1 MAGFLPEGGVFS
13 RFLDR
18 AEQRDYIFYKNLYE
32 LLGGPAMTNILIVE
46 DNAGLRR
53 LMGIHLSRA
62 GYTVLEAEDGV
73 AALEMLD
80 HNHIH
85 LIVADVMM
93 PRLDG
98 YALTKELREAGVH
111 IPILLVTMRDA
122 LEDKRTGFH
131 AGADDYL
138 TKPVD
143 FEELI
148 LRVEALLRRCDM
160 QQKKAMQIGGSTLDA
175 DTLTVSFGDFVQEL
189 RPREFQLLEKLLSA
203 PSRIFTRQ
211 ALMDELWG
219 YDSESD
225 PRTVDTH
232 IKRLR
237 EKLSAVPDFEIQTVR
252 GLGYRAVLR

>member
-1 MAGFLPEGGVFS
+1 
-13 RFLDR
+13 
-18 AEQRDYIFYKNLYE
+18 
-32 LLGGPAMTNILIVE
+32 MTNILVVE

-53 LMGIHLSRA
+53 LMSIHLSRA
-62 GYTVLEAEDGV
+62 GYTVLEAEDGL
-73 AALEMLD
+73 AALEILD
-80 HNHIH
+80 HNHVH
-85 LIVADVMM
+85 LIIADVMM
-93 PRLDG
+93 PRMDG
-98 YALTKELREAGVH
+98 YTLTKELRDAGVRT
-111 IPILLVTMRDA
+111 PILLVTMRDA

-148 LRVEALLRRCDM
+148 LRVEALLRRCNI
-160 QQKKAMQIGGSTLDA
+160 QQKSAMQIGSCTLDA
-175 DTLTVSFGDFVQEL
+175 DTLMVTGPDFALEL
-189 RPREFQLLEKLLSA
+189 RPREFMLLQKLLST
-203 PSRIFTRQ
+203 PSKIFTRQ
-211 ALMDELWG
+211 MLMDELWG

-237 EKLSAVPDFEIQTVR
+237 EKLAMVPDFEIQTVR

>member
-1 MAGFLPEGGVFS
+1 
-13 RFLDR
+13 
-18 AEQRDYIFYKNLYE
+18 
-32 LLGGPAMTNILIVE
+32 MTNILVVE

-53 LMGIHLSRA
+53 LMGIHLNRA
-62 GYTVLEAEDGV
+62 GYTVLEAEDGL
-73 AALEMLD
+73 AALEILD

-85 LIVADVMM
+85 LIIADVMM
-93 PRLDG
+93 PRMDG
-98 YALTKELREAGVH
+98 YTLTKELRDAG
-111 IPILLVTMRDA
+111 IRTPILLVTMRDA

-160 QQKKAMQIGGSTLDA
+160 QQKSALQIGSMTLDA
-175 DTLTVSFGDFVQEL
+175 DTLMVTGADFALEL
-189 RPREFQLLEKLLSA
+189 RPREFQLLQKLLSSPA
-203 PSRIFTRQ
+203 KIFTRQ
-211 ALMDELWG
+211 MLMDELWG

-237 EKLSAVPDFEIQTVR
+237 EKLDMVPDFEIQTVR